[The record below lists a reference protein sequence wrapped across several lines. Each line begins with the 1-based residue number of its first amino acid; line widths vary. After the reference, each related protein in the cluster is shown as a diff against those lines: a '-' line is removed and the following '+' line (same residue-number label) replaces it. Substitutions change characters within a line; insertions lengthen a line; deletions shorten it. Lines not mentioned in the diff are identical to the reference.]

1 VIQRESKVLPGFTLV
16 ELLVVISIVAILIA
30 LLLPAVQAARE
41 AARRIQCAN
50 HLKQIGVAV
59 LGHENVH
66 RFFPSGG
73 WGYWWVGEPDRGTG
87 KIQPGGWIFN
97 ILDFIGQKDLR
108 RQGVKLSGSARSQA
122 IIERCQVALSIFNCP
137 TRRSAVPY
145 PDSQHRNTYR
155 TASSTTMAIV
165 QGGRSD
171 YAINCGDQPTNEIS
185 PGPGTIAEGD
195 DPGYPWHDVSGFTG
209 ISYERSEVTLVQIT
223 DGASHTYLAGEKY
236 LNPDHYTTGFDGA
249 DNENLFVGFDNDL
262 NRSTYPGH
270 GPPARDR
277 PGLGNGVSFGSAHAA
292 GFQVVM
298 CDGSVHLV
306 GYSVDPRIHRCRGN
320 RADGES
326 QSP

>member
-1 VIQRESKVLPGFTLV
+1 MKRQAFTLV

-41 AARRIQCAN
+41 SARRIQCAN

-59 LGHENVH
+59 LGHESVH

-73 WGYWWVGEPDRGTG
+73 WGWMWVGEPDRGTG
-87 KIQPGGWIFN
+87 RIQPGGWLFN
-97 ILDFIGQKDLR
+97 ILSYIEQKDLR
-108 RQGVKLSGSARSQA
+108 RQGVKLSGTARSQA
-122 IIERCQVALSIFNCP
+122 IIARCKSPLPGFNCP
-137 TRRSAVPY
+137 SRRSSMSY
-145 PDSQHRNTYR
+145 PDWHGAGYR
-155 TASSTTMAIV
+155 TSSSATLFIN

-171 YAINCGDQPTNEIS
+171 YAINCGDQPANELFG
-185 PGPGTIAEGD
+185 GPGTIAEGD
-195 DPGYPWHDVSGFTG
+195 DPDYSWHDMSGFTG
-209 ISYERSEVTLVQIT
+209 ISYERSEVTLVQVA
-223 DGASHTYLAGEKY
+223 DGTSHTYLVGEKA
-236 LNPDHYTTGFDGA
+236 LNPDHYETGRDGG

-262 NRSTYPGH
+262 FRSTYPGH
-270 GPPARDR
+270 GPPTQDR

-306 GYSVDPRIHRCRGN
+306 GYSIDPQIHGWRGN

-326 QSP
+326 QSR

>member
-1 VIQRESKVLPGFTLV
+1 MKRQAFTLV

-41 AARRIQCAN
+41 SARRIQCAN

-59 LGHENVH
+59 LGHESVH

-73 WGYWWVGEPDRGTG
+73 WGWMWVGEPDRGTG
-87 KIQPGGWIFN
+87 RIQPGGWLYN
-97 ILDFIGQKDLR
+97 ILDYIEQKDLR
-108 RQGVKLSGSARSQA
+108 GQGVKLSGSARSQA
-122 IIERCQVALSIFNCP
+122 IIARCKSPLSGFNCP
-137 TRRSAVPY
+137 SRRSTMSY
-145 PDSQHRNTYR
+145 PDWHSTYGAGYR
-155 TASSTTMAIV
+155 TSSSATLFIN
-165 QGGRSD
+165 QGGRTD
-171 YAINCGDQPTNEIS
+171 YAINCGDQPANELFG
-185 PGPGTIAEGD
+185 GPGTIAEGD
-195 DPGYPWHDVSGFTG
+195 DPGYPWHDVSSFTG

-236 LNPDHYTTGFDGA
+236 LNPDHYTTGIDGG

-298 CDGSVHLV
+298 CDGSVHLI
-306 GYSVDPRIHRCRGN
+306 GYSVDLRIHRCRGN